1 MDVPKSEFQ
10 DAAGA
15 KVHFLEHPL
24 EQTFSSSGSG
34 EAQKAD
40 SGSDRNDKKTFFV
53 CFADV
58 TKTHW
63 PWPVIQNQCLRK
75 TLINSQKK
83 LKANY

>member
-1 MDVPKSEFQ
+1 M
-10 DAAGA
+10 
-15 KVHFLEHPL
+15 HFLEHPL

-53 CFADV
+53 CFADI
-58 TKTHW
+58 TKNTLA
-63 PWPVIQNQCLRK
+63 VIQNQCLRK